1 MLLEE
6 SQPKTNF
13 LMQTLKS
20 ILILKF
26 NDTDIVASPLDLQD
40 TIKWYEKEIGEKI
53 ENFNYVDI
61 RKEGMWS
68 PIEENDS
75 EYEDLDLLNYI
86 NGVVELVRYS
96 ASDLFGNVRYVDGE
110 LCKYISIEEYCN
122 KYLKSGRQMK
132 EPEVIASTEV

>member
-1 MLLEE
+1 MLLEK

-40 TIKWYEKEIGEKI
+40 TIKWYEKEFGEV
-53 ENFNYVDI
+53 ENFSYIDI

-68 PIEENDS
+68 PIEEDDP
-75 EYEDLDLLNYI
+75 EYEDLELLQYI
-86 NGVVELVRYS
+86 NGVIELVRYS
-96 ASDLFGNVRYVDGE
+96 TSDLFGNVKYVDGE